1 VFGCGADAD
10 LPALEPAVRIRTV
23 LVSRRVELGAFDAA
37 VAFQE
42 QLFGEPA
49 RLRLDLLDGRL
60 RIAQVAAVLFTATDP
75 SLQAQVPV
83 TDAVYVVTGLAEF
96 AAHLERLGAVLEQP
110 VTAIPTGS
118 NMLVRHPDGSLVEY
132 VEHARPDPRDDA
144 LSLSPAGAWSGSA
157 GGADATG

>member
-1 VFGCGADAD
+1 M
-10 LPALEPAVRIRTV
+10 RIREV
-23 LVSRRVELGAFDAA
+23 LVSRRVELGTFDDA

-42 QLFGEPA
+42 LLFGEEA

-60 RIAQVAAVLFTATDP
+60 RIAQVAAVLFTAADP

-96 AAHLERLGAVLEQP
+96 ARHLERLGAVLEQP
-110 VTAIPTGS
+110 VTAIPTGR

-132 VEHARPDPRDDA
+132 VEHADPDPRDDV
-144 LSLSPAGAWSGSA
+144 LSLSPAGAWSGGA
-157 GGADATG
+157 GAAGVAG